1 MTISIAVYK
10 NAGLGFWGD
19 LITGAE
25 FSEVTSYDHKTLIYS
40 PVLFQSGGG
49 DALSNVFTV
58 ESRFGTSTS
67 LRCFGFDPVTHQK
80 IGPSDFRA
88 SNGTSISIVV

>member
-10 NAGLGFWGD
+10 NAGLGFWGAP
-19 LITGAE
+19 IIGAE
-25 FSEVTSYDHKTLIYS
+25 FSEVTSFDHKTPIYS
-40 PVLFQSGGG
+40 PVLSQSGGG
-49 DALSNVFTV
+49 GPLGNVFAV
-58 ESRFGTSTS
+58 ESRFGTSTA

-88 SNGTSISIVV
+88 ANGTSISIVV